1 MSYGKYGF
9 KKTGAKSNSAD
20 KMAINDPMFALGQL
34 LGSSWSKNYE
44 DRGIRKAVDE
54 YGVDSLLPKETAP
67 TQDQIA
73 AADDVIRD
81 GEKAAVTNAIAAGAP
96 TEAFGV
102 RNYMAPPTA
111 DVAANAVPA
120 YKQAAAFNAPNIY
133 GTAQQNA
140 QPQTVFGTID
150 TSKIAPV
157 NNGDGTFSTVK
168 SMSIKDDVNG
178 KEVLIPTVVNGKV
191 VTPEEA
197 IAEYKKTGNN
207 LGMFD
212 TVDQANAEA
221 KRIHNLEQQRV
232 NNSQNQPDF
241 DADVFLAGQVAKMQ
255 KAGMDQERIQ
265 QVVALI
271 SPQAYAKQKQFNEQK
286 MTGIMESYDK
296 AIKAGRETGD
306 FSQAYALI
314 PQIEKYATPTTK
326 QLLLNGFAPF
336 ANANAQYVADKSTKI
351 KREDKQTDIKN
362 DVQTYGAK
370 KEIDF
375 NNEMRSLMGKY
386 QFFKDNP
393 DALNYFS
400 TSGKTGSA
408 KKTAGSDGLFGTDY
422 KAGMEILKDLRD
434 YSDEELSPAQRQ
446 MKKDATAIITSHFD
460 VYFGREQ
467 QGEKSPDEIANGINT
482 KIAGIKNES
491 ERQQAI
497 QSVTE
502 AIRQKY
508 PAATADAIIAKLGG
522 GSSDGGGSSE
532 AGEKEPTQADYDKQA
547 AYENQLAY
555 EENLRNITYEDFQ
568 KMSTAERYQKFDTAL
583 WPTVMTQQKRL
594 KRGYFQ

>member
-9 KKTGAKSNSAD
+9 KKMGNSGSAAD
-20 KMAINDPMFALGQL
+20 EMAVRDPWFALGQL
-34 LGSSWSKNYE
+34 VAQNWSKNYE
-44 DRGIRKAVDE
+44 DRGLQKAVAE

-73 AADDVIRD
+73 AADEVIRGGD
-81 GEKAAVTNAIAAGAP
+81 KMATTDAINAGAP
-96 TEAFGV
+96 AEAFGV
-102 RNYMAPPTA
+102 KNYMDPGTA
-111 DVAANAVPA
+111 VAAPGAVPL
-120 YKQAAAFNAPNIY
+120 YKQQATANAPIIY
-133 GTAQQNA
+133 NQAQQA
-140 QPQTVFGTID
+140 SKPQTVFGNID
-150 TSKIAPV
+150 VSQIAPV
-157 NNGDGTFSTVK
+157 DNGDGTQSTVRSK
-168 SMSIKDDVNG
+168 SFNIDG

-191 VTPEEA
+191 VTDQEA
-197 IAEYKKTGNN
+197 LDAYKQTGKN
-207 LGMFD
+207 LGVFNS
-212 TVDQANAEA
+212 VAEA
-221 KRIHNLEQQRV
+221 NTAAQNIHLAEQDRINKLKQEQ
-232 NNSQNQPDF
+232 SF
-241 DADVFLAGQVAKMQ
+241 DADTFLAGQVAKMQ
-255 KAGMDQERIQ
+255 KAGMDQERIK
-265 QVVALI
+265 QVVEMI
-271 SPQAYAKQKQFNEQK
+271 SPQAYAKQKQVNEQN
-286 MTGIMESYDK
+286 MVGIMASYDK
-296 AIKAGRETGD
+296 AVKNGRETGD

-314 PQIEKYATPTTK
+314 PQIEKFATPKTK
-326 QLLLNGFAPF
+326 DILLGGFAPIAD
-336 ANANAQYVADKSTKI
+336 ANAKFVADKSI
-351 KREDKQTDIKN
+351 KEKRVDKKQEAVTE
-362 DVQTYGAK
+362 VQVYGAK
-370 KEIDF
+370 KEIDLDT
-375 NNEMRSLMGKY
+375 EIRSLMGKY

-482 KIAGIKNES
+482 KITGIKNES

-522 GSSDGGGSSE
+522 SSSDGGGSSE
-532 AGEKEPTQADYDKQA
+532 AGGKAPTQADYDKQA
-547 AYENQLAY
+547 AYDNQLAY
-555 EENLRNITYEDFQ
+555 ENNVRTITYDDFV
-568 KMSTAERYQKFDTAL
+568 KMPLAERKEKFDTYL
-583 WPTVMTQQKRL
+583 WPVVKMQQNRL
-594 KRGYFQ
+594 KGGI

>member
-9 KKTGAKSNSAD
+9 KKTGATKNSAD
-20 KMAINDPMFALGQL
+20 EMAINDPMFALGQL

-44 DRGIRKAVDE
+44 DRGLKKAVEE
-54 YGVDSLLPKETAP
+54 YGVDSLLPKEVVP

-73 AADDVIRD
+73 AAEEVIS
-81 GEKAAVTNAIAAGAP
+81 GQQKVAATNDILNGTPA
-96 TEAFGV
+96 EAYGV
-102 RNYMAPPTA
+102 KNYMAPPTA
-111 DVAANAVPA
+111 DVAANAAPA

-133 GTAQQNA
+133 GAAQQNA

-150 TSKIAPV
+150 TSKIAP
-157 NNGDGTFSTVK
+157 
-168 SMSIKDDVNG
+168 
-178 KEVLIPTVVNGKV
+178 
-191 VTPEEA
+191 
-197 IAEYKKTGNN
+197 
-207 LGMFD
+207 
-212 TVDQANAEA
+212 
-221 KRIHNLEQQRV
+221 V

-265 QVVALI
+265 KVVEMI

-326 QLLLNGFAPF
+326 QLLLNGVAPF
-336 ANANAQYVADKSTKI
+336 ANANAQFIADKSTKI
-351 KREDKQTDIKN
+351 KREDKQTDVKN
-362 DVQTYGAK
+362 DVQTYEAK

-400 TSGKTGSA
+400 TNGKTGSA

-434 YSDEELSPAQRQ
+434 YSDEELSPVQRQ

-467 QGEKSPDEIANGINT
+467 QGEKSPDEIAKGINT
-482 KIAGIKNES
+482 KLTGIKNES

-522 GSSDGGGSSE
+522 GSSGGGGSSE
-532 AGEKEPTQADYDKQA
+532 TGGKAPTQADYDKQA

-555 EENLRNITYEDFQ
+555 EENVRNITEEEFS
-568 KMSTAERYQKFDTAL
+568 KMPASERIAKFDTVL
-583 WPTVMTQQKRL
+583 WPAVSIKQKRL
-594 KRGYFQ
+594 KNGIGI